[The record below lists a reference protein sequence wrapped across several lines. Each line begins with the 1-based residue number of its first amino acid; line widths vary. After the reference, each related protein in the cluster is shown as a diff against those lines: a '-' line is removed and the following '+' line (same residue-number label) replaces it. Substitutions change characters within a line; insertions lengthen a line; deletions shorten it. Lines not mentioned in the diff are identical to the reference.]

1 MHSKTRSK
9 GMIDTLHKTGLCVTY
24 DRVLLMSSDLVN
36 AAITHFESIG
46 AVCPQ
51 SLKMGIFTTSAVDN
65 IDHDP
70 TSTSS
75 QNSFRVTGISLF
87 QHPDANHEGN
97 EQTRSPLD
105 KSNRPNTKLPTDYS
119 VVPTIIGMKYPPIPA
134 ISELKKPDSAMDIE
148 AETHWWQHVY
158 DVIRAKTMNQI

>member
-9 GMIDTLHKTGLCVTY
+9 GMIDTLHKMGLCVTY
-24 DRVLLMSSDLVN
+24 DRVLLMSSDLAN

-65 IDHDP
+65 TDHDP

-75 QNSFRVTGISLF
+75 HTSFHGTGSSLF
-87 QHPDANHEGN
+87 QHPDANHEGI
-97 EQTRSPLD
+97 EQTRSPLG
-105 KSNRPNTKLPTDYS
+105 KSNRPITKMPTDYS
-119 VVPTIIGMKYPPIPA
+119 IVCP
-134 ISELKKPDSAMDIE
+134 LL
-148 AETHWWQHVY
+148 
-158 DVIRAKTMNQI
+158 